1 VPAAT
6 FHQNLV
12 VVEPVISFVAH
23 DADRFHVRQD
33 LPDHRDRHHLDHPDP
48 DRRGRRV
55 QLQPDRRD
63 LVQQNQIRDL
73 LHRHRAEYHLAH
85 LDWRLD

>member
-12 VVEPVISFVAH
+12 DVERVISFVAH

-33 LPDHRDRHHLDHPDP
+33 LPDHRDRHRLDRPDL
-48 DRRGRRV
+48 DLQGHRV
-55 QLQPDRRD
+55 QLQPDR
-63 LVQQNQIRDL
+63 LGLAQQNQIRDL